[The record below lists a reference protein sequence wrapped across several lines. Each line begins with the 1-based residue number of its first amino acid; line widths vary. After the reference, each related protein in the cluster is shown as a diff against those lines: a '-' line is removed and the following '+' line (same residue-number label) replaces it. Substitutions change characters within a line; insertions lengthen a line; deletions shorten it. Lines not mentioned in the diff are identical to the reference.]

1 MNAAHAARAEATRA
15 QARATMPRRAA
26 GCCGTVVRRG
36 VRDQRNATLAYGGA
50 LGAMGALMA
59 ALWPAIEP
67 SIGKLLDSY
76 PPELKDAF
84 NIVTIDSVETYI
96 DAEML
101 SLIVPFA
108 VSALAIRIVTQA
120 IAGRR
125 RARDPRHAAHD
136 PAVTTARSS
145 RARSSTAALAA
156 GAALL
161 ITTLATFLVGVLAGA
176 DPSLLVLVGGTA
188 NVWPLALLGAG
199 IAAAAAGRA
208 PGVATGVAVGAL
220 VAMYVLDLV
229 GKLAPSVA
237 FLRDVSAFKYLGS
250 AIQQGIDPIGF
261 LGVAMAGVALG
272 GARGLDGS
280 TGGTSDPRA

>member
-1 MNAAHAARAEATRA
+1 MLKVADAPRADAASPR
-15 QARATMPRRAA
+15 RRAA
-26 GCCGTVVRRG
+26 IPSPVASLRTVVGRG
-36 VRDQRNATLAYGGA
+36 LRDQRNTTLVYGGA
-50 LGAMGALMA
+50 LGAMGGLMA

-84 NIVTIDSVETYI
+84 NIVTLDSVETYI

-108 VSALAIRIVTQA
+108 VSALAIRVVSQSITG
-120 IAGRR
+120 AGERGYLDTLLTTPLSRR
-125 RARDPRHAAHD
+125 TLVAGAF
-136 PAVTTARSS
+136 V
-145 RARSSTAALAA
+145 TAALSA

-161 ITTLATFLVGVLAGA
+161 IATLATVLVGALAGA
-176 DPSLLVLVGGTA
+176 RPSFLTLAGGMA

-199 IAAAAAGRA
+199 IAAAVAGRTSRA
-208 PGVATGVAVGAL
+208 VTGVAVAVL
-220 VAMYVLDLV
+220 VGMYVIDLV

-237 FLRDVSAFKYLGS
+237 FLRDASAFKYLGS

-261 LGVAMAGVALG
+261 LGVATVGVALAAL
-272 GARGLDGS
+272 GAQWFDGR
-280 TGGTSDPRA
+280 DV